1 MPIILCVDDSEADRK
16 LMGGLLK
23 KEVDWLVQYAGNAQ
37 EAYEAIEGTFPDVV
51 VTDLLMPQVNGLE
64 LLRVVREKYPH
75 IPVILATSHGSED
88 LAMQA
93 LDQGAASYVPKDQLV
108 EKLRDTIEQVLGLA
122 HADGHFESLHACLS
136 NEQFTL
142 ELTND
147 PRLFAPLIGRVQQ
160 SLIALDFCHATQRM
174 HIGVALEEALLNA
187 LYHGNLE
194 LPSADYLRHRY
205 QLRHGVLSPVAE
217 ERLGELPYQDRR
229 IFVHAS
235 IGRRE
240 MRVLIRDQGRGFD
253 TRRVPAAHDPGTLQE
268 KTGRGL
274 VLMRNFVSQ
283 VEFNELGNEVTMS
296 FRRQPI
302 DSSQQNGRSL

>member
-1 MPIILCVDDSEADRK
+1 
-16 LMGGLLK
+16 MGGLLK
-23 KEVDWLVQYAGNAQ
+23 REEDWLVQYASNAE

-64 LLRVVREKYPH
+64 LLRVVREKHPH
-75 IPVILATSHGSED
+75 IPVILATSHGSEE

-93 LDQGAASYVPKDQLV
+93 LEQGAASYVPKDQLA

-122 HADGHFESLHACLS
+122 HMEGHFELLHACLS

-160 SLIALDFCHATQRM
+160 GLIALNFCHSTQRM

-194 LPSADYLRHRY
+194 LPSEDYLRHRY
-205 QLRHGVLSPVAE
+205 PLRHGVKSPLAAQ
-217 ERLGELPYQDRR
+217 RCGESPYQERR

-235 IGRRE
+235 LGRQETRI
-240 MRVLIRDQGRGFD
+240 LIRDQGRGFD
-253 TRRVPAAHDPGTLQE
+253 TSRVPAAHDPDTLQE
-268 KTGRGL
+268 NRGRGL
-274 VLMRNFVSQ
+274 ILMRNCVAQ
-283 VEFNELGNEVTMS
+283 IEFNAAGNEVTMS
-296 FRRQPI
+296 FRGEPVDHPAR
-302 DSSQQNGRSL
+302 NGPKS